1 VTQALPLQV
10 RSMFRFLLALAC
22 QFALSVALLAQA
34 APPEAPAPVP
44 SVVVVASPPP
54 ATWSWFGEAGAST
67 KDSLLGGL
75 GIAMDLAA
83 GQQIFAEAALQT
95 GEKISQSSTLLIG
108 VKSNYPAITFN
119 QRKYQPFSIVG
130 YGASITSLLKDKTI
144 SPPAS
149 LGLNA
154 ATVTSIGTSA
164 GFAQQYA
171 GGIQTVIGSWNV
183 GLGISGDKTTS
194 GWKAYPFVFV
204 SREFAARQPIIS
216 PSRPK

>member
-1 VTQALPLQV
+1 MLRPLK
-10 RSMFRFLLALAC
+10 SAASGCLLSWTLALAC
-22 QFALSVALLAQA
+22 LCSWTAIGQT
-34 APPEAPAPVP
+34 
-44 SVVVVASPPP
+44 PPP
-54 ATWSWFGEAGAST
+54 SPASSPGTAQPSAPSATDAQSWSWFSEAGAST

-204 SREFAARQPIIS
+204 SREFGKP
-216 PSRPK
+216 